1 MLAVSHHLKMGRVL
15 TSRTLADMMDG
26 LSLWIFPDEN
36 ERKTVGIDQSTVHT
50 YQPMSLV
57 INSR

>member
-15 TSRTLADMMDG
+15 
-26 LSLWIFPDEN
+26 N